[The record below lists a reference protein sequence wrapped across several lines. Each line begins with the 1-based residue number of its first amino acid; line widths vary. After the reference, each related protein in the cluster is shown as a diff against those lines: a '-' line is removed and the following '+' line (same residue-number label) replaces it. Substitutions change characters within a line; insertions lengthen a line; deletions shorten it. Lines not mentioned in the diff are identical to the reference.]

1 MTIYAGRL
9 NERVTVQ
16 RPTEARNMLGE
27 ATLGWEDVAVV
38 WASVEGMSSRDVL
51 QAMQANVVATH
62 RIRIRALAGVNHEC
76 RIIWRG
82 RTMEVASVVDRDHRT
97 VLEMLAREVT

>member
-1 MTIYAGRL
+1 
-9 NERVTVQ
+9 
-16 RPTEARNMLGE
+16 MLGE

-82 RTMEVASVVDRDHRT
+82 RTMEVASVVDRDNRT